1 MCQIEQAL
9 IGLRSHGVGGD
20 GLPGA
25 ARADP
30 LDDLRLSGK
39 SRREKLL
46 AIREMLLMVTRQS
59 RPSLLVLCSLCCTL
73 NDAINAES
81 LTNRLSECEHC
92 GATGGKNGH

>member
-59 RPSLLVLCSLCCTL
+59 HPSLLVLCSLCCT

-81 LTNRLSECEHC
+81 LRYRLSKCEHC